1 MLAYTLCLVF
11 VSLLGLQYRKS
22 LVLRAKLEHAE
33 EVLERTLQARVDLRT
48 AELLASLR
56 KLEAGHREEKALVQE
71 LVLLWDDWWRKHES
85 RWASRHARAKST
97 NDLESV
103 KVSTIAQ
110 GDIVRTRQVLQDF

>member
-1 MLAYTLCLVF
+1 MLIIITLISIDLINYIQLCLLNLVYHQIHGYLLVVF
-11 VSLLGLQYRKS
+11 NF
-22 LVLRAKLEHAE
+22 
-33 EVLERTLQARVDLRT
+33 
-48 AELLASLR
+48 
-56 KLEAGHREEKALVQE
+56 QE
-71 LVLLWDDWWRKHES
+71 LVLLWDDWWRKHEA